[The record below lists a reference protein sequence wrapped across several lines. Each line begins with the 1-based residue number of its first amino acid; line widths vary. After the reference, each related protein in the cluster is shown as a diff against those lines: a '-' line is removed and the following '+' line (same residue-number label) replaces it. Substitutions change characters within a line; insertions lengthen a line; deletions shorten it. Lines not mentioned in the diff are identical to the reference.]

1 LIVAD
6 NAFTEAKEAEL
17 KKAGFI
23 AKKREQ
29 LAEGTKLKFNGR
41 DITL

>member
-1 LIVAD
+1 MIVVD
-6 NAFTEAKEAEL
+6 NTFAEAKEVEL

-23 AKKREQ
+23 VKKREQ
-29 LAEGTKLKFNGR
+29 LAEGTKLKFNGG

>member
-1 LIVAD
+1 LIVVD
-6 NAFTEAKEAEL
+6 NAFAEAEEAEL

-29 LAEGTKLKFNGR
+29 LAKGTKLKFNSR

>member
-1 LIVAD
+1 VAD
-6 NAFTEAKEAEL
+6 NAFTEDEETEL